1 MKELTVGQ
9 MAKLNCVSS
18 KALRIY
24 HEMGLLVPRRVDE
37 ETGYRYYSYDQC
49 PAVDM
54 IQQLGSMGLT
64 LAQIKELVDS
74 KDEEFLANYL
84 RERSSALEEEMRRLR
99 LAHYNAQ
106 RMLDSCASESEPVEF
121 DKIMLKHM
129 PQRYALFLPVF
140 DRILNCL
147 DPDGLAHDMHWEAN
161 LRKTKK
167 YFIDQGLPLEL
178 FHNLGS
184 RIAKED
190 FLRRDFVIK
199 DMFILIDDAELA
211 EQYGAEVVSE
221 GLYLMVYKNG
231 QISEDGSNNE
241 LHAVEEL
248 LLYAEEQGL
257 EIAGDYLGETA
268 IDAPGLVFRQQ
279 EKMLRFQIPVKRV
292 RD

>member
-24 HEMGLLVPRRVDE
+24 HDMGLLVPRRVDP

-49 PAVDM
+49 FAVDM

-64 LAQIKELVDS
+64 LSQIKELVDS
-74 KDEEFLANYL
+74 KDEAFLANYL
-84 RERSSALEEEMRRLR
+84 KERSNALDEEMNRLR
-99 LAHYNAQ
+99 LARYNAHQ
-106 RMLDSCASESEPVEF
+106 MLASCASDEEPVEF
-121 DKIMLKHM
+121 DRIMLKRM

-140 DRILNCL
+140 DRILDRL
-147 DPDGLAHDMHWEAN
+147 DPDGLVHDMHWETN
-161 LRKTKK
+161 LRKTKR

-184 RIAKED
+184 RIAKDD
-190 FLRRDFVIK
+190 FLRSDFIIK

-211 EQYGAEVVSE
+211 EMYGAEIVPE
-221 GLYLMVYKNG
+221 GMYLMVYKNG
-231 QISEDGSNNE
+231 QIAEDGSNNE
-241 LHAVEEL
+241 LHAVKQL
-248 LLYAEEQGL
+248 LLHAEEQGL

-279 EKMLRFQIPVKRV
+279 EKLLRFQIPVRGL
-292 RD
+292 